1 MTRPGMRLRTLA
13 QRLCSRTAMERLID
27 PAIADLQFEY
37 VEAVRHGRLWRA
49 RWIRLAS
56 CIAFCKVAA
65 LAAFASHRHGARAIA
80 VGLSMATLLSA
91 LAIGVVLAN
100 TPATIDTQGKIGW
113 LVLYLAPQALAISVP
128 VCIALGLFVWIRG
141 KGADPSTKR
150 TVFRL
155 MRLAL
160 LVAVVNTGWITPAAN
175 IAYRN
180 VVGRGV
186 TFRGANELTFVEL
199 GRRVYQG
206 SPRTALDGP
215 LPMTFWLNARLAL
228 TIAPV
233 LLCVLALAGATTL
246 HRRSGA
252 AVVLTTLAVFVG
264 CYLLFPADQI
274 AELTRWLPAAAIAW
288 IPDAAAA
295 VATIILARR
304 MPDLDEQ
311 RLRQQ
316 P

>member
-1 MTRPGMRLRTLA
+1 MTRPGTRLRALARRCCDPATL
-13 QRLCSRTAMERLID
+13 ERLID
-27 PAIADLQFEY
+27 PVLADLQFEHA
-37 VEAVRHGRLWRA
+37 EAVRQGRPWCA

-56 CIAFCKVAA
+56 GIAFCKVAA
-65 LAAFASHRHGARAIA
+65 LAVFASDRHGKRAIA
-80 VGLSMATLLSA
+80 VGLSTALLLTA
-91 LAIGVVLAN
+91 LAICVVLAN
-100 TPATIDTQGKIGW
+100 TPATTDTRGNMVW
-113 LVLYLAPQALAISVP
+113 LVLYLVPQALAISVP
-128 VCIALGLFVWIRG
+128 VCMALGLFVWIRG
-141 KGADPSTKR
+141 EGADPSTR
-150 TVFRL
+150 HTVFWL

-160 LVAVVNTGWITPAAN
+160 LLAVVNTGWITPAAN

-206 SPRTALDGP
+206 SPRTALEGP
-215 LPMTFWLNARLAL
+215 LSMTFWLNARLAL
-228 TIAPV
+228 IIAPV
-233 LLCVLALAGATTL
+233 LLSVLALVGAITL

-252 AVVLTTLAVFVG
+252 VVVLTTLVMFVG

-274 AELTRWLPAAAIAW
+274 AVLTRWLPAPAIAW

-295 VATIILARR
+295 VATIGLARR
-304 MPDLDEQ
+304 MPDTDEQ
-311 RLRQQ
+311 RLRRQ

>member
-1 MTRPGMRLRTLA
+1 MTRPGTRLRALARRFCDPATL
-13 QRLCSRTAMERLID
+13 ERLID
-27 PAIADLQFEY
+27 PVLADLQFEHA
-37 VEAVRHGRLWRA
+37 EAVRDGRLWRA
-49 RWIRLAS
+49 RRIRLAS
-56 CIAFCKVAA
+56 YMAFCKVAA
-65 LAAFASHRHGARAIA
+65 LAVFASGRHGARAIA

-113 LVLYLAPQALAISVP
+113 LVLYLVPQALAISVP

-141 KGADPSTKR
+141 EGADPSTKR

-155 MRLAL
+155 MRLTL
-160 LVAVVNTGWITPAAN
+160 LLAVVNTGWITPAAN

-288 IPDAAAA
+288 IPDVI
-295 VATIILARR
+295 VALATVNLAR
-304 MPDLDEQ
+304 
-311 RLRQQ
+311 
-316 P
+316 

>member
-1 MTRPGMRLRTLA
+1 MTRPGTRLRELA
-13 QRLCSRTAMERLID
+13 QRLCSRTAMEHLID
-27 PAIADLQFEY
+27 PVLADLQLEHA
-37 VEAVRHGRLWRA
+37 EAVRHHRLWRA
-49 RWIRLAS
+49 RWIRIAS
-56 CIAFCKVAA
+56 GIAFCKVAA
-65 LAAFASHRHGARAIA
+65 VAAFASHTHGARAIA
-80 VGLSMATLLSA
+80 VGLSTATLITA
-91 LAIGVVLAN
+91 LAICVVLAN
-100 TPATIDTQGKIGW
+100 TPATIDTRGNTLW
-113 LVLYLAPQALAISVP
+113 LVLYLVPQALAISVP
-128 VCIALGLFVWIRG
+128 VCMALGLFVWIRG
-141 KGADPSTKR
+141 KGADQSTRR
-150 TVFRL
+150 TVFSL

-160 LVAVVNTGWITPAAN
+160 LLTVANTGWITPAAN
-175 IAYRN
+175 IAYRS

-206 SPRTALDGP
+206 SPRTALEGP

-228 TIAPV
+228 AIAPV

-288 IPDAAAA
+288 IPDAVAA
-295 VATIILARR
+295 VATISLARR
-304 MPDLDEQ
+304 MPDLDE